1 MTVTITATPS
11 TSLLTDLASL
21 NHPTDL
27 TLINSRELPDLDY
40 LGMLSAATQA
50 LCQAKNAITDL
61 LAATDSADGNAA
73 VLANIL
79 ASLT

>member
-27 TLINSRELPDLDY
+27 TLINPRELPDLDY

-50 LCQAKNAITDL
+50 LCQAVWRLPQITTRGPRKNS
-61 LAATDSADGNAA
+61 AAHF
-73 VLANIL
+73 LP
-79 ASLT
+79 